1 MIYKIIL
8 IILIVFLS
16 LGICRDLEQK
26 NSTNELSLQPSIFND
41 IQNRIWNEM
50 MDPIPLIVAIVTYT
64 TLKFTGVLGFIRLL
78 YMIINQSSA

>member
-1 MIYKIIL
+1 M
-8 IILIVFLS
+8 
-16 LGICRDLEQK
+16 CRDLEQK